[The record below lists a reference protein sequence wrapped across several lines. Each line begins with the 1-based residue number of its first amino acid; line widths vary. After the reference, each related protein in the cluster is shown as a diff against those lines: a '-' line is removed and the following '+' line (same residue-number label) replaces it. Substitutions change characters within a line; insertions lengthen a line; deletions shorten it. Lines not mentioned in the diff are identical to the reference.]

1 MRTLIVIFLLNFCAG
16 CASTH
21 NLNEGPNALGG
32 GVQTAQVKPGLY
44 SIYARTNWAPW
55 SNYSGVRNVWAKTA
69 ESLCDKSGYQE
80 IGISEADYDTGK
92 PGPLAYIVTQRDG
105 HALCNNA
112 ATSMEEAQAY
122 LGAKPQK

>member
-1 MRTLIVIFLLNFCAG
+1 MHRLFVIILAAICAG

-55 SNYSGVRNVWAKTA
+55 SNYSGARSVWTKTA
-69 ESLCDKSGYQE
+69 ESLCGKVGYQE

-92 PGPLAYIVTQRDG
+92 PGPLPYIVTQRDG
-105 HALCNNA
+105 HALCDNA
-112 ATSMEEAQAY
+112 ATSMEEALVY
-122 LGAKPQK
+122 LGAKPK